1 MQTSWSKLN
10 QVLQIAAP
18 YGRGKLV
25 VMFLVALVQGILQ
38 VVGVTSIFP
47 FLALAAN
54 PTLFMESGFGQ
65 SILGYF
71 PEVTEQ
77 KLLVLSGL
85 FAVTMLAVSNGMLLF
100 GEVFRARYV
109 QGLGHWL
116 RVRLL
121 TRMVSNPYHYFL
133 SRNTG
138 ELIKKASGDVMNFIA
153 GILAPLMDLIARV
166 ITVGMLVGTLLIV
179 SPKLTL
185 IAGTSLG
192 LYYLSVYKLLGKLR
206 EHTSDGLKIANRG
219 SMKEALQC
227 LSGIKPIKV
236 HGVEAHFINRYSTH
250 TASLARLSKWMP
262 VVANGP
268 RYLIEPLAFGGIVIV
283 VLYYI
288 ISGGELD
295 KVLPVL
301 GVMALAGYRLL
312 PNMQL
317 IYGAFSGI
325 SLSSHALEEIY
336 EELTSPE
343 DPSYRNPAQ
352 FGKGDQIKPIEW
364 KEQIELRGIQFS
376 YSEAKRPVLDGLS
389 LIIPKNRFYAFIGE
403 TGSGKSTLIDLIL
416 GLHWPSKGSLLID
429 GKILEEKDKRA
440 WRAGIGYVPQDIFLM
455 DDTIAANIAFGRS
468 PKDIDFNR
476 VLEVAEAAQLRT
488 FIETELPSG
497 FDTRVGE
504 RGVRLSGGQ
513 RQRIGLAR
521 ALYHR
526 PSLLILDEATSALD
540 NQTEAALMSA
550 IENLQGKLS
559 LLVIAHRLTT
569 VQRADQVVLLRNG
582 GIGAQGSYNEV
593 ISLLPFTEAN
603 SSK

>member
-1 MQTSWSKLN
+1 MHTFWSKISRVFL
-10 QVLQIAAP
+10 IAAP
-18 YGRGKLV
+18 YGKKKLFI
-25 VMFLVALVQGILQ
+25 MFLVALLQGLLQ

-54 PTLFMESGFGQ
+54 PTLFMESGLGQ
-65 SILGYF
+65 SVLGIL
-71 PEVTEQ
+71 PEITEQ
-77 KLLVLSGL
+77 QLLVLSGV
-85 FAVTMLAVSNGMLLF
+85 FAVMMLGIANGMLLF

-121 TRMVSNPYHYFL
+121 TRMVNNPYNYFL

-153 GILAPLMDLIARV
+153 GILAPLMDLVARL
-166 ITVGMLVGTLLIV
+166 ITVGLLIGTLLII
-179 SPKLTL
+179 SPRLTL
-185 IAGTSLG
+185 IAGAALG
-192 LYYLSVYKLLGKLR
+192 LYYLSVYKLLGALR
-206 EHTSDGLKIANRG
+206 RRTSDGLKIANRG
-219 SMKEALQC
+219 AMKEALQC

-236 HGVEAHFINRYSTH
+236 HGVEEHFINRYSLH
-250 TASLARLSKWMP
+250 TAMLARLSKWMP
-262 VVANGP
+262 VVSNGP

-295 KVLPVL
+295 KVLPIL

-325 SLSSHALEEIY
+325 SLSSHALEEIH
-336 EELTSPE
+336 EELTSTS
-343 DPSYRNPAQ
+343 DPSYQMPARFRGGQ
-352 FGKGDQIKPIEW
+352 GIKAIEW
-364 KEQIELRGIQFS
+364 NEQIELRGISFS
-376 YSEAKRPVLDGLS
+376 YAEAKRPVLSGLN
-389 LIIPKNRFYAFIGE
+389 LIIPKNQFFAFIGE

-416 GLHWPSKGSLLID
+416 GLHWPSEGSLLID
-429 GKILEEKDKRA
+429 GKPLEESEKRA

-455 DDTIAANIAFGRS
+455 DDTIAANIAFGIS
-468 PKDIDFNR
+468 PKEIDYDR
-476 VLEVAEAAQLRT
+476 VREVAEAAQIRG
-488 FIETELPSG
+488 FIEAELPAG
-497 FDTRVGE
+497 FDTRTGE

-550 IENLQGKLS
+550 IEGLQGKLS

-569 VQRADQVVLLRNG
+569 VQRADQVVLLKDG
-582 GIGAQGSYNEV
+582 GIGAQGTYDEV
-593 ISLLPFTEAN
+593 VSLLPGNETTE
-603 SSK
+603 

>member
-1 MQTSWSKLN
+1 MHSFPAKIHRVFL
-10 QVLQIAAP
+10 IAAP

-25 VMFLVALVQGILQ
+25 VMFLVALLQGILQ

-54 PTLFMESGFGQ
+54 PTLFMESAIGQ
-65 SILGYF
+65 SILAYF
-71 PEVTEQ
+71 PDITEQ
-77 KLLVLSGL
+77 RLLVISGV
-85 FAVTMLAVSNGMLLF
+85 FAVGMLGVANGMLLF

-138 ELIKKASGDVMNFIA
+138 ELIKKASGDVMNFIS
-153 GILAPLMDLIARV
+153 GILAPLMDLVARLL
-166 ITVGMLVGTLLIV
+166 TVGLLVATLLVI
-179 SPKLTL
+179 SPTLTL
-185 IAGTSLG
+185 FAGFGLG
-192 LYYLSVYKLLGKLR
+192 LYYIGVYKLLGSLR
-206 EHTSDGLKIANRG
+206 RRTSDGLKTANRG
-219 SMKEALQC
+219 AMKEALQC

-236 HGVEAHFINRYSTH
+236 HGAEEHFINRYSLH
-250 TASLARLSKWMP
+250 TAALARLSKWMP

-268 RYLIEPLAFGGIVIV
+268 RYLIEPLAFGGIVVV
-283 VLYYI
+283 VLYHV

-295 KVLPVL
+295 KILPVL

-312 PNMQL
+312 PNLQL
-317 IYGAFSGI
+317 IYGAMSGI
-325 SLSSHALEEIY
+325 SLSSHALEEIHD
-336 EELTSPE
+336 ELNSPE
-343 DPSYRNPAQ
+343 DPSYHVARG
-352 FGKGDQIKPIEW
+352 FGAGSRIKAIEW
-364 KEQIELRGIQFS
+364 NDQIELKNVRFS
-376 YSEAKRPVLDGLS
+376 YAGAKKPVLHGLN
-389 LIIPKNRFYAFIGE
+389 LVIPKNQFFAFIGE

-416 GLHWPSKGSLLID
+416 GLHWPEEGNLLVD
-429 GKILEEKDKRA
+429 GKPLEEKDKRA

-455 DDTIAANIAFGRS
+455 DDTIAANIAFGMS
-468 PKDIDFNR
+468 QKEIDYDR
-476 VLEVAEAAQLRT
+476 IREVADAAQLRR
-488 FIETELPSG
+488 FIETELPRG

-550 IENLQGKLS
+550 IENLQGRLS

-569 VQRADQVVLLRNG
+569 VQRADQVVLLKDG
-582 GIGAQGSYNEV
+582 GIGAQGSYDEV
-593 ISLLPFTEAN
+593 VSLLPATDATAG
-603 SSK
+603 

>member
-1 MQTSWSKLN
+1 MHTFWSKIGR
-10 QVLQIAAP
+10 VFQIAAP
-18 YGRGKLV
+18 YGRKKLF
-25 VMFLVALVQGILQ
+25 VMFLVALLQGLLQ

-54 PTLFMESGFGQ
+54 PSLFMDSNLGQ
-65 SILGYF
+65 AILGF
-71 PEVTEQ
+71 LPEITERQ
-77 KLLVLSGL
+77 LLILSGA
-85 FAVTMLAVSNGMLLF
+85 FAVIMLGVANGMLLF

-153 GILAPLMDLIARV
+153 GILAPLMDLVARL
-166 ITVGMLVGTLLIV
+166 ITVGLLVGTLLVI
-179 SPKLTL
+179 SPRLTL
-185 IAGTSLG
+185 IAGAALG
-192 LYYLSVYKLLGKLR
+192 LYYLSVYKLLGALR
-206 EHTSDGLKIANRG
+206 KRTSDGLKIANRG
-219 SMKEALQC
+219 AMKEALQC

-236 HGVEAHFINRYSTH
+236 HGVEEHFINRYSAH

-268 RYLIEPLAFGGIVIV
+268 RYLIEPLAFGGIVVV

-295 KVLPVL
+295 KVLPIL

-325 SLSSHALEEIY
+325 SLSSHALEEIH
-336 EELTSPE
+336 EELTSDE
-343 DPSYRNPAQ
+343 DPSSLIPAR
-352 FGKGDQIKPIEW
+352 FKSGLSIKPIDW
-364 KEQIELRGIQFS
+364 KEQIELRGIRFS
-376 YSEAKRPVLDGLS
+376 YTEAKRPVLNGLN
-389 LIIPKNRFYAFIGE
+389 LVIPKNQFFAFIGE

-416 GLHWPSKGSLLID
+416 GLHWPTAGSLLVD
-429 GKILEEKDKRA
+429 GKPLKEEDKRA

-455 DDTIAANIAFGRS
+455 DDSIAANIAFGRN
-468 PKDIDFNR
+468 PKDIDYDR
-476 VLEVAEAAQLRT
+476 VREVAEAAQIRK
-488 FIETELPSG
+488 FIETELPAG
-497 FDTRVGE
+497 FDTRTGE

-550 IENLQGKLS
+550 IEGLQGKLS

-569 VQRADQVVLLRNG
+569 VKRADQVVLLKDG
-582 GIGAQGSYNEV
+582 GIGAQGTYEEV
-593 ISLLPFTEAN
+593 VSLLPGNATSE
-603 SSK
+603 

>member
-1 MQTSWSKLN
+1 MHSFWSKIRRVFL
-10 QVLQIAAP
+10 IAAP
-18 YGRGKLV
+18 YGKKKLFI
-25 VMFLVALVQGILQ
+25 MFLVALLQGLLQ
-38 VVGVTSIFP
+38 VIGVTSIFP

-54 PTLFMESGFGQ
+54 PTLFMESELGQ
-65 SILGYF
+65 TILGVL
-71 PEVTEQ
+71 PEITEQ
-77 KLLVLSGL
+77 QLLILSGI
-85 FAVTMLAVSNGMLLF
+85 FAVLMLGLANGMLLF

-121 TRMVSNPYHYFL
+121 TRMVNNPYNYFL

-153 GILAPLMDLIARV
+153 GILAPLMDLVARL
-166 ITVGMLVGTLLIV
+166 ITVGLLIGTLLII
-179 SPKLTL
+179 SPRLTL
-185 IAGTSLG
+185 IAGAALG
-192 LYYLSVYKLLGKLR
+192 LYYMSVYKLLGELR
-206 EHTSDGLKIANRG
+206 KRTSDGLKIANRG
-219 SMKEALQC
+219 AMKEALQC

-236 HGVEAHFINRYSTH
+236 HGVEDHFINRYSKH

-325 SLSSHALEEIY
+325 SLSSHALEEIH
-336 EELTSPE
+336 EELVSIE
-343 DPSYRNPAQ
+343 DPSYTKPA
-352 FGKGDQIKPIEW
+352 GAAVGRMIKPIEW
-364 KEQIELRGIQFS
+364 SREIELRDIHFS
-376 YSEAKRPVLDGLS
+376 YVEAKRPVLNGLN
-389 LIIPKNRFYAFIGE
+389 LIIPKNQFFAFIGE

-416 GLHWPSKGSLLID
+416 GLHWPSEGAMLVD
-429 GKILEEKDKRA
+429 GKPLEEEQKRA

-455 DDTIAANIAFGRS
+455 DDTIAANIAFGREQ
-468 PKDIDFNR
+468 KDIDYDLIR
-476 VLEVAEAAQLRT
+476 EVSEAAQIRK
-488 FIETELPSG
+488 FIETELPAG
-497 FDTRVGE
+497 FDTRTGE

-540 NQTEAALMSA
+540 NQTEAALMAA
-550 IENLQGKLS
+550 IEALQGKLS

-569 VQRADQVVLLRNG
+569 VQRADRVVLLKDG
-582 GIGAQGSYNEV
+582 GIGAQGTYEEV
-593 ISLLPFTEAN
+593 VPLLPGN
-603 SSK
+603 GKDKD